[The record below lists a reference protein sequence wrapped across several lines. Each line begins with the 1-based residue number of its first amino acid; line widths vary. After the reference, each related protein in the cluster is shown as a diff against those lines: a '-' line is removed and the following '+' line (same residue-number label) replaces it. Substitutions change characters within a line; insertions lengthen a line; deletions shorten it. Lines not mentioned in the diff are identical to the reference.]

1 MPEYML
7 YMNAVGSFLKPGLV
21 EQKTETPKAD
31 SPDKGWQKVISKKK
45 NRNRQF
51 KPKVSPSFSEFVKS
65 YNPFD
70 KLRGEGKTTVG
81 ISSELGKEKTSK
93 PVSKPVSKPIKPRRV
108 REGFCELCRLPGHV
122 KKYCWTYPEEDISD
136 KPCDICE
143 GRHGASPCYFDPEMY
158 NKYHEGQPPRELY
171 IRRAEETRQV
181 VVDEIGPHGE
191 FTIRRCTLQGVITL
205 GREGSIWALTDSSRF
220 PYPFFLVPVGP
231 GDHSATPS
239 EFLCKRQLQTPT
251 LTLYQR
257 KGIYGILGQEN
268 PLTLSLDIRGELS
281 PTLVLILRTVV
292 GKAHPTLV
300 GRMSDKD
307 PTKLE

>member
-1 MPEYML
+1 ML
-7 YMNAVGSFLKPGLV
+7 KNTAGRTRKRISLISLV
-21 EQKTETPKAD
+21 IYA
-31 SPDKGWQKVISKKK
+31 KGDMALHLAIST
-45 NRNRQF
+45 
-51 KPKVSPSFSEFVKS
+51 
-65 YNPFD
+65 
-70 KLRGEGKTTVG
+70 LRCITSIMRDNLQGNS
-81 ISSELGKEKTSK
+81 ISGVQRKLGKWSLTK
-93 PVSKPVSKPIKPRRV
+93 
-108 REGFCELCRLPGHV
+108 
-122 KKYCWTYPEEDISD
+122 SD
-136 KPCDICE
+136 LTGK
-143 GRHGASPCYFDPEMY
+143 
-158 NKYHEGQPPRELY
+158 
-171 IRRAEETRQV
+171 
-181 VVDEIGPHGE
+181 

-268 PLTLSLDIRGELS
+268 PFTLSLDIRGELS